1 MARPL
6 STLLLAAVVLA
17 GALAGCAE
25 NGDDMPTPTPTAT
38 TPAASPTP
46 TTTSPVVPTTVTPP
60 VSPPSAPPASGPA
73 DAYAMTTG
81 GSAGVYYAIGNAIA
95 AAVRNAT
102 APGFSVSEVATS
114 DGSVQNA
121 RRLKDDS
128 HQLALMQ
135 NDVLYNAYKG
145 EGSFAGGAIG
155 DLRAV
160 AGLYPEMIQ
169 VVTLK
174 SANIQSLAELAGKKV
189 VLGAPGSGAAVNAGQ
204 ILNASGVSADTQYLA
219 LTDAAEQLKDG
230 RVDAIFWTGGVPTG
244 ALVSLATTHPLR
256 IVPIDTATKANVQ
269 RTSPFYANVTLPAN
283 TYAGQD
289 APVETLAVIAV
300 LAARADVAADD
311 VASLLRII
319 FDGTSVQS
327 SHAQGANIKID
338 NAFNGIAGV
347 PWHDGAKYY
356 YLTKGKTPPAS

>member
-1 MARPL
+1 MATPR
-6 STLLLAAVVLA
+6 TYAVLLAALLAA
-17 GALAGCAE
+17 GALAGCAQ
-25 NGDDMPTPTPTAT
+25 NGDDMTPTPTPTAT
-38 TPAASPTP
+38 PTVTP
-46 TTTSPVVPTTVTPP
+46 TATPTGPPVVPTSVVPTLPT
-60 VSPPSAPPASGPA
+60 APPASGPS

-81 GSAGVYYAIGNAIA
+81 GATGVYYAVGNGIA

-102 APGFSVSEVATS
+102 AAGFSISEVATS

-121 RRLKDDS
+121 RRLKDDT
-128 HQLALMQ
+128 HQFALMQ
-135 NDVLYNAYKG
+135 NDVMFNAYNG
-145 EGSFAGGAIG
+145 NGTFAGGAIT

-174 SANIQSLAELAGKKV
+174 SANLDSLADLANKRV

-219 LTDAAEQLKDG
+219 LSDAAEQLKDG
-230 RVDAIFWTGGVPTG
+230 RVDAIFWTGGIPTG

-256 IVPIDTATKANVQ
+256 IVPIDAASKAALQ
-269 RTSPFYANVTLPAN
+269 AEYPFYANVTLPAN

-289 APVETLAVIAV
+289 AAVETVAVVAV

-311 VASLLRII
+311 VASILRVI
-319 FDGTSVQS
+319 FDGTAVQA
-327 SHAQGANIKID
+327 SHAQGANIKLA
-338 NAFNGIAGV
+338 NAFNGVVGV
-347 PWHDGAKYY
+347 PWHDGARYY
-356 YLTKGKTPPAS
+356 YLTKGMTPPS